1 MSVFLTLEPLFSS
14 LGLDVDIDTDHYR
27 RDLAVHLKIKIMSV
41 NESYIMTIE
50 DIEDILDIEDIEDI
64 YHRWTTHR
72 HTHSYN
78 GVISPSQNK

>member
-14 LGLDVDIDTDHYR
+14 LGLDVGIDTDHYR

-41 NESYIMTIE
+41 DESYITI
-50 DIEDILDIEDIEDI
+50 IEDIEDIEDI

-72 HTHSYN
+72 HRHTHSNN
-78 GVISPSQNK
+78 GIISPSQNK